1 MELNLA
7 DLFELV
13 VDEVPDAT
21 AMVAGGPREAEGHW
35 GRRDSGR
42 TGPARGA

>member
-1 MELNLA
+1 MELTLA

-21 AMVAGGPREAEGHW
+21 AMVAGGHVASADEAFRTYL
-35 GRRDSGR
+35 GRG
-42 TGPARGA
+42 